1 MFTLTPSAAQEIAR
15 AAQTQAEGHPMLRV
29 AAKLDDKDGEIVYG
43 MGFDDER
50 EDDQVIDA
58 PGITVLISPR
68 SLPLLEDTTLDF
80 SEVQPGEFQF
90 IFRSGCTTPQRSGGC
105 GSCGGGCS

>member
-1 MFTLTPSAAQEIAR
+1 MFTLTPSAAQEIVR

-80 SEVQPGEFQF
+80 TEVQPGEFQF
-90 IFRSGCTTPQRSGGC
+90 IFRAGCTTPQRSGGC